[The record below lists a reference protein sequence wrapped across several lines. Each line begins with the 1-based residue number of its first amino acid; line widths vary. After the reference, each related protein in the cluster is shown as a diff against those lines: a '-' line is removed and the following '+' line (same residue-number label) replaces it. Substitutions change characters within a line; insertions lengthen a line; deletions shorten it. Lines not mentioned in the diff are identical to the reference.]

1 MSLRW
6 KFLLRNW
13 GLVVGLLLV
22 GVASMWGLDGLRRQF
37 NTTLG
42 AYDDMRTIQAA
53 EQKIYYH
60 ARPALEGAEPD
71 RDKAA
76 ADIRVAA
83 EAVRQF
89 IVRERPNY
97 NVSHAEA
104 AAASLADALAATD
117 SRKAI
122 EALDAARGEIEY
134 SVTFC
139 RSFIERN
146 DEKAGE
152 RLWYTM
158 LAIGGIFVLTL
169 AAATISGVLQY
180 RTVMLPLERLREG
193 VRRVAAAQFSGAVE
207 ETGDKEF
214 VELSAEFNR
223 MARELG
229 EFYRRLEEKVVAK
242 SRELVK
248 SERLASVGFLAA
260 GVAHEINNPLNII
273 SGYAELSL
281 RRLASST
288 DESAVEDT
296 RQVLRVIRDE
306 SFRCKDITGKL
317 LSLAKGGGDSRET
330 LSLDSVAREV
340 AVLARG
346 LKDYRDRELELKFD
360 GPLNVLANATE
371 MKQVLLNL
379 TVNAL
384 QAVSPGD
391 GRVLIEGRRKNG
403 WVELCVADN
412 GYGMSPDSLKH
423 VFEPFFTRKPGA
435 RAPGT
440 GLGLSITHAI
450 VENHGGRIRAESEG
464 VGQGSRFTVELPAV
478 AKEGK

>member
-1 MSLRW
+1 MTLQR

-13 GLVVGLLLV
+13 GLVAGLLMV
-22 GVASMWGLDGLRRQF
+22 GAASMWGLDGLRRQV
-37 NTTLG
+37 NVTLG
-42 AYDDMRTIQAA
+42 AYDDMQTIQAA

-60 ARPALEGAEPD
+60 ARPALTGPQVD
-71 RDKAA
+71 RSA
-76 ADIRVAA
+76 ADANIRTAA
-83 EAVRQF
+83 DAVKRF
-89 IVRERPNY
+89 IDRERGNY

-104 AAASLADALAATD
+104 AAASLAEARAASD
-117 SRKAI
+117 PQQVIK
-122 EALDAARGEIEY
+122 ALDAARGEIEY
-134 SVTFC
+134 SVAFC
-139 RSFIERN
+139 RSFVELN
-146 DEKAGE
+146 DKKAGA
-152 RLWYTM
+152 RVFHTM
-158 LAIGGIFVLTL
+158 LAIGAAFVLTL
-169 AAATISGVLQY
+169 AAATFTSVVQY
-180 RTVMLPLERLREG
+180 RTVLLPLERLREG
-193 VRRVAAAQFSGAVE
+193 VRRVAAAQFSGEVA

-214 VELSAEFNR
+214 VELAGEFNR
-223 MARELG
+223 MAKELG
-229 EFYRRLEEKVVAK
+229 EFYRKLEEKVIAK

-281 RRLASST
+281 RRLTSST
-288 DESAVEDT
+288 DESAVQDT

-306 SFRCKDITGKL
+306 SFRCKEITGKL
-317 LSLAKGGGDSRET
+317 LSLAKGSGDSREA

-346 LKDYRDRELELKFD
+346 LTDYRDRQLELKFD
-360 GPLNVLANATE
+360 GPLSVMANATE

-384 QAVSPGD
+384 QAVNPGE
-391 GRVLIEGRRKNG
+391 GKVLIEGRRRNG

-412 GYGMSPDSLKH
+412 GYGMSPDSLRH

-464 VGQGSRFTVELPAV
+464 VGLGSRFTLELPAA
-478 AKEGK
+478 AKECT